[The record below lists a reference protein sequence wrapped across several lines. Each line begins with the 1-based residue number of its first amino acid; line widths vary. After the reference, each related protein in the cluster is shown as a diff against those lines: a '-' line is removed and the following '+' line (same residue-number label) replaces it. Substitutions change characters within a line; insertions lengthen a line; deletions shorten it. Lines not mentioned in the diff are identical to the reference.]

1 MNSQHK
7 NTFFSLK
14 KNINCGGKLIS
25 FEKPLVMGILNLT
38 PDSFYDGGKH
48 KNIDDVL
55 KHVYKMI
62 IEGADIIDIGA
73 ATTKPGSKAIA
84 VIEEKNRL
92 LPALEQIKIV
102 FPETIISIDTYQSE
116 IARMVI
122 DKGAHIINDISSGTF
137 DKKMFK
143 TIAELQIPYI
153 IMHMQGTPANMQ
165 DKPVYKNVVKEV
177 IKYFSE
183 KTTTLKNLGVN
194 DIILDTGFGFGKTLE
209 HNYELLNNLECF
221 SMFELPLLV
230 GISRKSMINKL
241 LEIKPEEAL
250 NGTTVL
256 NTIALMKGAKILR
269 VHDVK
274 EAVEAVKIVTKMKNT
289 IENNEFY
296 TRSY

>member
-1 MNSQHK
+1 MIKEQR
-7 NTFFSLK
+7 
-14 KNINCGGKLIS
+14 
-25 FEKPLVMGILNLT
+25 PLVMGILNLT

-183 KTTTLKNLGVN
+183 KTTKWCL
-194 DIILDTGFGFGKTLE
+194 F
-209 HNYELLNNLECF
+209 
-221 SMFELPLLV
+221 
-230 GISRKSMINKL
+230 
-241 LEIKPEEAL
+241 
-250 NGTTVL
+250 
-256 NTIALMKGAKILR
+256 
-269 VHDVK
+269 
-274 EAVEAVKIVTKMKNT
+274 AVSI
-289 IENNEFY
+289 
-296 TRSY
+296 